1 MNPKKMNKE
10 ELITEV
16 TNLRARVDNLLC
28 QSREAD
34 ELNEEKA
41 SAIDKLK
48 DIIAKKDAELKD
60 LTDQL
65 TVQKDANLDITKE
78 LQEARTQVVNLKK
91 DATGMENRIAEL
103 VATNGSNKIWKWIAI
118 GAIIVFLITICIVS
132 A

>member
-10 ELITEV
+10 ELINEV
-16 TNLRARVDNLLC
+16 TNLRARVDNLLT

-48 DIIAKKDAELKD
+48 DVIAKKDAELKD
-60 LTDQL
+60 LTDQM
-65 TVQKDANLDITKE
+65 TVLQDTNIDITKE

-91 DATGMENRIAEL
+91 DATGMENKIAEL
-103 VATNGSNKIWKWIAI
+103 VAINGSNKIWKHIAI
-118 GAIIVFLITICIVS
+118 VAVVAFLVALCVII

>member
-10 ELITEV
+10 ELVAKVDE
-16 TNLRARVDNLLC
+16 LQARVNNLLT

-60 LTDQL
+60 LTDQM
-65 TVQKDANLDITKE
+65 TVLQDTNIDITKE

-91 DATGMENRIAEL
+91 DATGMENKIAEL
-103 VATNGSNKIWKWIAI
+103 VAINGSNKIWKHIAI
-118 GAIIVFLITICIVS
+118 VAVVAFLVALCVII

>member
-10 ELITEV
+10 ELINEV
-16 TNLRARVDNLLC
+16 TNLRARVDNLLT

-60 LTDQL
+60 LTDQM
-65 TVQKDANLDITKE
+65 TVLQDTNIDITKE

-91 DATGMENRIAEL
+91 DATGMENKIAEL
-103 VATNGSNKIWKWIAI
+103 VAINGSNKIWKHIAI
-118 GAIIVFLITICIVS
+118 VAVVAFLVALCVII

>member
-10 ELITEV
+10 ELISEV
-16 TNLRARVDNLLC
+16 TSLRARVDNLLI

-34 ELNEEKA
+34 ELNEEKD

-60 LTDQL
+60 LTDQM
-65 TVQKDANLDITKE
+65 TVLQDTNIDITKE

-91 DATGMENRIAEL
+91 DATGMENKIAEL
-103 VATNGSNKIWKWIAI
+103 VAINGSNKIWKHIAI
-118 GAIIVFLITICIVS
+118 VAVVAFLVALCVIV

>member
-10 ELITEV
+10 ELINEV
-16 TNLRARVDNLLC
+16 TSLRARVDNLLC

-48 DIIAKKDAELKD
+48 DIIEKKDAELKD
-60 LTDQL
+60 LTDAL
-65 TVQKDANLDITKE
+65 SVQKDTNIDLTKT
-78 LQEARTQVVNLKK
+78 LQEARTQIVNLKK

-103 VATNGSNKIWKWIAI
+103 VAVNGTNKIWKYIAI

>member
-1 MNPKKMNKE
+1 MNLKKMNKE
-10 ELITEV
+10 ELINEV
-16 TNLRARVDNLLC
+16 TSLRARVDNLLC

-48 DIIAKKDAELKD
+48 DIIEKKDAELKD
-60 LTDQL
+60 LTDAL
-65 TVQKDANLDITKE
+65 SVQKDTNIDLTKT
-78 LQEARTQVVNLKK
+78 LQEARTQIVNLKK

-103 VATNGSNKIWKWIAI
+103 VAINGTNKIWKYIAI

>member
-10 ELITEV
+10 ELINEV
-16 TNLRARVDNLLC
+16 TSLRARIDNLLC

-60 LTDQL
+60 LTDAL
-65 TVQKDANLDITKE
+65 SVQKDTNIDLTKT
-78 LQEARTQVVNLKK
+78 LQEARTQIVNLKK

-103 VATNGSNKIWKWIAI
+103 VAVNGTNKVWKYIAI

>member
-16 TNLRARVDNLLC
+16 TNLRARIDNLLC

-60 LTDQL
+60 LTDQM
-65 TVQKDANLDITKE
+65 TVLQDTNIDLTKE
-78 LQEARTQVVNLKK
+78 LQEARTQVVNIKK
-91 DATGMENRIAEL
+91 DATGMENKIAEL
-103 VATNGSNKIWKWIAI
+103 VAINGSNKIWKYIAI
-118 GAIIVFLITICIVS
+118 VAVVAFLVALCVIV

>member
-10 ELITEV
+10 ELVAKVDE
-16 TNLRARVDNLLC
+16 LQARVDDLLL

-48 DIIAKKDAELKD
+48 DVIAKKDAELKD
-60 LTDQL
+60 LTDQM
-65 TVQKDANLDITKE
+65 TVLQDTNIDITKE

-91 DATGMENRIAEL
+91 DATGMENKIAEL
-103 VATNGSNKIWKWIAI
+103 VAINGSNKIWKHIAI
-118 GAIIVFLITICIVS
+118 IAVVAFLVALCVII

>member
-10 ELITEV
+10 ELINEV
-16 TNLRARVDNLLC
+16 TSLRARVDNLLC

-48 DIIAKKDAELKD
+48 DIIEKKDAELKD
-60 LTDQL
+60 LTNQM
-65 TVQKDANLDITKE
+65 TVLQDTNINLTKE
-78 LQEARTQVVNLKK
+78 LQEARSRIVNISK

-103 VATNGSNKIWKWIAI
+103 VAVNGTNKIWKYIAI

>member
-10 ELITEV
+10 ELINEV
-16 TNLRARVDNLLC
+16 TSLRARVDNLLC

-48 DIIAKKDAELKD
+48 NIIAKKDAELKD
-60 LTDQL
+60 LTDAL
-65 TVQKDANLDITKE
+65 SVQKDTNIDLTKT
-78 LQEARTQVVNLKK
+78 LQEARTQIVNLKK

-103 VATNGSNKIWKWIAI
+103 VAVNGTNKIWKYIAI